1 MPEMGSSEF
10 SGGLQM
16 QLIGNMGN
24 EVKISGVLSDRN
36 IQLDQNGT
44 TTSIETLDQIYLNI
58 SHPSF
63 SADAGNIMY
72 NHEYLKD
79 HSIERKLVG
88 IKNKFSANSWN
99 GSSVYAGSISIFHT
113 LTIQGE
119 DGVQGPYVLYG
130 KNGERE
136 ILVLSGTEKVWVDGK
151 EQVRGHNYDYT
162 INYNSAEVFF
172 TPNILIHSQSDI
184 LIEFQYT
191 NFNYSKLFRG
201 GAVEKD
207 FNAN

>member
-1 MPEMGSSEF
+1 
-10 SGGLQM
+10 M

-63 SADAGNIMY
+63 SADAGNIMF

-99 GSSVYAGSISIFHT
+99 GSSVYAGSRSIFHT

-119 DGVQGPYVLYG
+119 DGVQG
-130 KNGERE
+130 
-136 ILVLSGTEKVWVDGK
+136 
-151 EQVRGHNYDYT
+151 HM
-162 INYNSAEVFF
+162 FF
-172 TPNILIHSQSDI
+172 TVKMEKEKYLFYLVPRKFGLMEKNKLEVTIMTTLLIIIQQRSFSPQIS
-184 LIEFQYT
+184 
-191 NFNYSKLFRG
+191 
-201 GAVEKD
+201 
-207 FNAN
+207 